1 MSEREGRS
9 SKGSLRMPNP
19 GNGEGGSTEA
29 FTKFWTD
36 MFSRMTPP
44 GGVGMPFAPPSPE
57 ETAKQMRQAMFDS
70 WAKHCEDFM
79 RSDVFLDS
87 MKKSMDGALAFRQ
100 KLNDFLTKI
109 LQESQIPARSDTEAI
124 LLAVRRMEEKVL
136 DRMESLT
143 QRVEALEA
151 GNEDRA
157 APGARSAVGSSTSA
171 STTAVGAAARPS
183 PAAAEG
189 SPASGGSR
197 PRSKGGSR

>member
-1 MSEREGRS
+1 
-9 SKGSLRMPNP
+9 MPNP

-29 FTKFWTD
+29 FTKFWSD
-36 MFSRMTPP
+36 MFSRLTPP
-44 GGVGMPFAPPSPE
+44 GGVGMSFTPPSPE

-100 KLNDFLTKI
+100 KLNDFLTKT
-109 LQESQIPARSDTEAI
+109 LQDSQMPARSDTESI

-136 DRMESLT
+136 GRMESLT
-143 QRVEALEA
+143 QRVEALES
-151 GNEDRA
+151 GNEGRA
-157 APGARSAVGSSTSA
+157 AEGSRSAGSSTSA
-171 STTAVGAAARPS
+171 SAAAVGAAARPS
-183 PAAAEG
+183 PVAADS

-197 PRSKGGSR
+197 PRPKGGSR